1 MIGAQE
7 VTDIFNGLLQLMR
20 LRQQHQ
26 TEVIGLRPVEAAAG
40 HDEDVL
46 CVEQIQSKLPVIHN
60 AEPFVQL
67 GNT

>member
-46 CVEQIQSKLPVIHN
+46 CVEQIQSKLCLLYTSD
-60 AEPFVQL
+60 AADD
-67 GNT
+67 